1 MDELN
6 EGRSL
11 YMSTPFVATGSPGEY
26 DQHGPKA
33 LPAAGNDVFR
43 DLIHQRD
50 RTFQARA
57 DHVVHRRKV
66 LFYERAYL
74 FQGHRPSTINGGDPR
89 WQPHILADAGF
100 AENGLERSI
109 AL

>member
-1 MDELN
+1 VDELN

-11 YMSTPFVATGSPGEY
+11 YMGAPLMVAGTSRKY

-57 DHVVHRRKV
+57 DYVVHGRKV

-74 FQGHRPSTINGGDPR
+74 FQGHRETDPR